1 MCKKDNGRL
10 SYIAFSWYIC
20 ENAKDKWTKNLITH
34 KISLVNKLGKTI
46 RMKLQ
51 YYENWMEMLNIVWAR
66 GLCNYYTRYD
76 HIAMREIG
84 ACNT

>member
-1 MCKKDNGRL
+1 MCKKDNGCL

-51 YYENWMEMLNIVWAR
+51 YYEN
-66 GLCNYYTRYD
+66 
-76 HIAMREIG
+76 
-84 ACNT
+84 